1 MIERSR
7 RRRNAQSV
15 EAIAYALCE
24 KRRIKSPYSKYNWR
38 GNMSNTMLLMSWL
51 MYGLFYLNR
60 LNIAPVIPLIR
71 EDLGFSYTQ
80 IGLITGSFY
89 ALYAFSQLPAGY
101 LGDRLGPRRVITL
114 GALISSISNLIF
126 SRLGSLPLL
135 MGFHALNGFGQ
146 AGGWA
151 PSVKLL
157 VNWFPREKVGIILGL
172 FTTSVSV
179 FTILAYLLSGYLG
192 QRFGWRLAFIGPALV
207 LAPFC
212 YLYWVAVRDAPGEE
226 SAKGDEES
234 PSSRAIMSDFSML
247 VRHRQLW
254 IAFLSFFCLL
264 YIQFGGMMWYPTYF
278 QRAFGI
284 NVFKAGTL
292 ASIFPLMG
300 LVARP
305 LGGILSDRLF
315 GGRRKPVI
323 LIGMGA
329 MTICLFFLSE
339 ALDLRWA
346 VFLLGLVG
354 FWFQLFNFLFFALP
368 SVMLPLNMVS
378 TGSGFLDTGGHLGS
392 LLAMFL
398 SGWLI
403 DHFGSCRPVLI
414 AFWIM
419 GLTGFLVGL
428 LIREERQRRYP
439 SK

>member
-1 MIERSR
+1 M
-7 RRRNAQSV
+7 
-15 EAIAYALCE
+15 C
-24 KRRIKSPYSKYNWR
+24 
-38 GNMSNTMLLMSWL
+38 NTMLLMSWL

-71 EDLGFSYTQ
+71 EDLGLSYTK
-80 IGLITGSFY
+80 IGLITSSFY
-89 ALYAFSQLPAGY
+89 GLYTLTQLPAGY
-101 LGDRLGPRRVITL
+101 LGDRLGPRRVVTL
-114 GALISSISNLIF
+114 GGLISSISNLVF

-157 VNWFPREKVGIILGL
+157 VNWFPREKLGIVLGL

-192 QRFGWRLAFIGPALV
+192 QRFGWRLAFIVPALI
-207 LAPFC
+207 LALFC
-212 YLYWVAVRDAPGEE
+212 CLYWVAVRDAPVEE
-226 SAKGDEES
+226 NAEGDEES
-234 PSSRAIMSDFSML
+234 LSSRTIMSDFSML

-254 IAFLSFFCLL
+254 IAFLSFFCVL
-264 YIQFGGMMWYPTYF
+264 YIQFGGMIWFPTYL
-278 QRAFGI
+278 QGTFGI

-292 ASIFPLMG
+292 ASIFPFMG

-315 GGRRKPVI
+315 NGRRKPVI

-329 MTICLFFLSE
+329 MTICLFLLSG
-339 ALDLRWA
+339 ARDLMWA
-346 VFLLGLVG
+346 VLLLALAG

-368 SVMLPLNMVS
+368 SVLLPLNMVS

-419 GLTGFLVGL
+419 GLTGFLVAL

-439 SK
+439 PK